1 MTLWKKLLNNLL
13 RWRNKTMKD
22 TSFMVVISIFLG
34 IVSAIAAIILKNLVH
49 FITGLLAEISFA
61 DFDNIMFLIYPTI
74 GILLTIV
81 IVRYL
86 LREQLGEG
94 VPKVLYAISRNK
106 AILKPVNMISAMIG
120 SALTVGF
127 GGSAGLEGPTI
138 ATGAAVGSNIGQAL
152 KLNYRQT
159 ALLLVCAS
167 AGAMAAIFKSPVAAI
182 VFVIEVMMLDL
193 TAASIVPLLISTVT
207 ATLVSY
213 LLLGMD
219 VIYSIEN
226 VAEFQLNQTHFYV
239 FLGIVAGFTSLLFTR
254 IYRVSHSFFEKH
266 FKSWGYSLLFG
277 GLSLGALIF
286 FIPSFYGEGFEVINR
301 CLHGDFMPLYQK
313 SFFAR
318 YGDGM
323 GLILVFLLASV
334 VLKCV
339 ATNLTFGAGGLGG
352 IFAPTLFIGS
362 HLGLLFALT
371 VNHYQLGEIS
381 PVNFALVGMCGC
393 IAGVIHAPLTGIFLI
408 VELTGGYT
416 LFMPLMITSIIAFIT
431 IRIFEKHSVY
441 TYQLAQKGD
450 LFTHNKDENTLR
462 MMSIDQLIEQNF
474 TAINFEATLGDLTEV
489 IADSQR
495 NIFPVVDPAD
505 NLFYGMVLFDDVR
518 SLIFKTELYD
528 TTKVKE
534 LMKTPADIISV
545 QDSVEEV
552 AEKFRHNKLY
562 NMVVL
567 DGDKYVGFI
576 SRANMFS
583 EYRKKLKEFSEG

>member
-1 MTLWKKLLNNLL
+1 MTLKRKLLAGVL
-13 RWRNKTMKD
+13 RWRTKNMND

-34 IVSAIAAIILKNLVH
+34 VVSAIVAIILKNLVH
-49 FITGLLAEISFA
+49 LITNLLSKISFS
-61 DFDNIMFLIYPTI
+61 DLDNIMFLIYPII
-74 GILLTIV
+74 GILLTIL

-86 LREQLGEG
+86 LREKLGEG

-106 AILKPVNMISAMIG
+106 AILKPISMISAMIG

-159 ALLLVCAS
+159 AILLVCAS
-167 AGAMAAIFKSPVAAI
+167 AGAMAAIFKSPIAAI

-219 VIYSIEN
+219 VIYPIEK
-226 VAEFQLNQTHFYV
+226 VAAFQLNQTHFYV
-239 FLGIVAGFTSLLFTR
+239 LLGIFAGFTSLLFTR
-254 IYRVSHSFFEKH
+254 IYRVSHNFFEKH

-286 FIPSFYGEGFEVINR
+286 FIPSFYGEGFEVINH
-301 CLHGDFMPLYQK
+301 CLNGDFMPLYEK

-318 YGDGM
+318 YGNGM
-323 GLILVFLLASV
+323 SLILIFLLASV

-371 VNHYQLGEIS
+371 VNNYQLGDIS

-416 LFMPLMITSIIAFIT
+416 LFMPLMITAIISFIT

-441 TYQLAQKGD
+441 TYQLAEKGD

-462 MMSIDQLIEQNF
+462 MLNIDQLIESNF
-474 TAINFEATLGDLTEV
+474 TTINYEATLGNLAEA
-489 IADSQR
+489 IARSKR

-505 NLFYGMVLFDDVR
+505 NLFYGMVVLDDVR
-518 SLIFKTELYD
+518 ELMFQTEQYD
-528 TTKVKE
+528 TVKVKN
-534 LMKTPADIISV
+534 LMKIPSDVISIEEN
-545 QDSVEEV
+545 VEDV
-552 AEKFRHNKLY
+552 AEKFRQNELY

-567 DGDKYVGFI
+567 DGDKYVGYI
-576 SRANMFS
+576 SRANLFS
-583 EYRKKLKEFSEG
+583 EYRRMLKEFSEG

>member
-1 MTLWKKLLNNLL
+1 MALTKKLLNNLSQ
-13 RWRNKTMKD
+13 WRNKNMND

-49 FITGLLAEISFA
+49 LITGLLAKISFA
-61 DFDNIMFLIYPTI
+61 DFDNIMFLIYPII
-74 GILLTIV
+74 GILLTIL

-106 AILKPVNMISAMIG
+106 AILKPINMISAMIG

-167 AGAMAAIFKSPVAAI
+167 AGAMAAIFKSPIAAI

-239 FLGIVAGFTSLLFTR
+239 LLGVFAGFTSLLFTR
-254 IYRVSHSFFEKH
+254 IYRMSHNFFEKH

-277 GLSLGALIF
+277 GLSLGVLIF

-381 PVNFALVGMCGC
+381 PINFALVGMCGC

-416 LFMPLMITSIIAFIT
+416 LFMPLMITSIISFIT

-462 MMSIDQLIEQNF
+462 MLSIDQLTEKNF
-474 TAINFEATLGDLTEV
+474 SAINFDATLGELVNV
-489 IADSQR
+489 IACSKR
-495 NIFPVVDPAD
+495 NIFPVIDATD

-518 SLIFKTELYD
+518 PMVFKTELYE
-528 TTKVKE
+528 TMKVKE
-534 LMKTPADIISV
+534 LMVTPSDIISV

-576 SRANMFS
+576 SRANLFS
-583 EYRKKLKEFSEG
+583 EYRRKLKEFSEG

>member
-1 MTLWKKLLNNLL
+1 MN
-13 RWRNKTMKD
+13 D
-22 TSFMVVISIFLG
+22 TSFMVVISIVLG
-34 IVSAIAAIILKNLVH
+34 IVSAITAIILKNLVH
-49 FITGLLAEISFA
+49 FITALLAKISFA
-61 DFDNIMFLIYPTI
+61 GFDNIMYLIYPTI
-74 GILLTIV
+74 GILLTII

-86 LREQLGEG
+86 LQAQLGEG

-159 ALLLVCAS
+159 AILLVCAS
-167 AGAMAAIFKSPVAAI
+167 AGAMAAIFKSPIAAI

-219 VIYSIEN
+219 VIYAIPINSM
-226 VAEFQLNQTHFYV
+226 AEFQLNQTHFYV
-239 FLGIVAGFTSLLFTR
+239 LLGIFAGFTSLLFTR
-254 IYRVSHSFFEKH
+254 IYRVSHNFFEKH

-277 GLSLGALIF
+277 GLSLSILIF
-286 FIPSFYGEGFEVINR
+286 LIPSFYGEGFEAINN
-301 CLHGDFMPLYQK
+301 CLHGNFMPLYQK
-313 SFFAR
+313 SIFAR
-318 YGDGM
+318 YGEGM
-323 GLILVFLLASV
+323 GLILLFFLASV
-334 VLKCV
+334 MLKCV

-381 PVNFALVGMCGC
+381 PINFALVGMCGC

-416 LFMPLMITSIIAFIT
+416 LFMPLMITAIISFIT

-462 MMSIDQLIEQNF
+462 MMNVEQLTEKNF
-474 TAINFEATLGDLTEV
+474 STIHFDATLGELVNV
-489 IADSQR
+489 IASSKR
-495 NIFPVVDPAD
+495 NIFPVIDASD
-505 NLFYGMVLFDDVR
+505 NLFYGMVMFYDVR
-518 SLIFKTELYD
+518 PLMFKTELYD
-528 TTKVKE
+528 TMKVKE
-534 LMKTPADIISV
+534 LMVAPSDIISV

-576 SRANMFS
+576 SRANLFS
-583 EYRKKLKEFSEG
+583 EYRRKLKEFSEG

>member
-1 MTLWKKLLNNLL
+1 MTLQKKLLNTLL
-13 RWRNKTMKD
+13 QWRTKDMND
-22 TSFMVVISIFLG
+22 TSFMVVISILLG
-34 IVSAIAAIILKNLVH
+34 IVSAVAAIILKNLVH
-49 FITGLLAEISFA
+49 FIMGLLTKISFW
-61 DFDNIMFLIYPTI
+61 DFDNIMFLVYPII

-86 LREQLGEG
+86 LREKLGEG
-94 VPKVLYAISRNK
+94 VPKVLYAISRNN
-106 AILKPVNMISAMIG
+106 AILKPVSMVSAMIG

-167 AGAMAAIFKSPVAAI
+167 AGAMAAIFKSPIAAI

-219 VIYSIEN
+219 VIYPIEK
-226 VAEFQLNQTHFYV
+226 VAAFQLNQTHFYV
-239 FLGIVAGFTSLLFTR
+239 LLGVVAGFTSLLFTR
-254 IYRVSHSFFEKH
+254 IYRVSHNFFEKH

-286 FIPSFYGEGFEVINR
+286 FIPSFYGEGFEAINR
-301 CLHGDFMPLYQK
+301 CLHGDFMPLYHN

-318 YGDGM
+318 YGDGA
-323 GLILVFLLASV
+323 GLLLLFLLASV

-371 VNHYQLGEIS
+371 VNYYQLGDIS
-381 PVNFALVGMCGC
+381 PVTFALVGMCGC

-408 VELTGGYT
+408 AELTGGYT
-416 LFMPLMITSIIAFIT
+416 LFMPLMITSIISFIT

-462 MMSIDQLIEQNF
+462 MLNMNQLIETNF
-474 TAINFEATLGDLTEV
+474 SAIDFEATLGDLVDV
-489 IADSQR
+489 ISRSKR

-505 NLFYGMVLFDDVR
+505 NLFYGMVRFDDVR
-518 SLIFKTELYD
+518 PLMFKTDLYN
-528 TTKVKE
+528 TTKVKN
-534 LMKTPADIISV
+534 LMVTPSEIISV
-545 QDSVEEV
+545 QDDVEEV
-552 AEKFRHNKLY
+552 AEKFRQNNLY

-567 DGDKYVGFI
+567 DGDKYVGFV
-576 SRANMFS
+576 SRANLFS

>member
-1 MTLWKKLLNNLL
+1 MSLRKKMLNTLLQ
-13 RWRNKTMKD
+13 WREKNMND
-22 TSFMVVISIFLG
+22 TSFMVVISILLG
-34 IVSAIAAIILKNLVH
+34 IVSAIVAIILKNLVH
-49 FITGLLAEISFA
+49 FITSLLTKISFSG
-61 DFDNIMFLIYPTI
+61 FDNIMFLIYPII

-106 AILKPVNMISAMIG
+106 AILKPISMISAMIG

-138 ATGAAVGSNIGQAL
+138 ATGAAVGSNIGRAL

-167 AGAMAAIFKSPVAAI
+167 AGAMAAIFKSPIAAI
-182 VFVIEVMMLDL
+182 IFVIEVMMLDL
-193 TAASIVPLLISTVT
+193 TVASIAPLLIATVT

-219 VIYSIEN
+219 VIYPIET
-226 VAEFQLNQTHFYV
+226 VAAFQLNQTHFYII
-239 FLGIVAGFTSLLFTR
+239 LGVLAGFTSLLFAK
-254 IYRVSHSFFEKH
+254 IYRVSHNFFEKH

-286 FIPSFYGEGFEVINR
+286 FIPSFYGEGYEAINR
-301 CLHGDFMPLYQK
+301 CLHGDFIPLYEK

-318 YGDGM
+318 YGSEM
-323 GLILVFLLASV
+323 GLILMFFLASV

-339 ATNLTFGAGGLGG
+339 ATNLTFGAGGMGG

-371 VNHYQLGEIS
+371 VNHYQLGDIS
-381 PVNFALVGMCGC
+381 PVNFALVGMGGC

-408 VELTGGYT
+408 AELTGGYT
-416 LFMPLMITSIIAFIT
+416 LFMPLMITSIISFIT

-462 MMSIDQLIEQNF
+462 MLNIDELIETNF
-474 TAINFEATLGDLTEV
+474 TTIEFETTLGDMVKV
-489 IADSQR
+489 IATSKR

-505 NLFYGMVLFDDVR
+505 SLFYGMVMLDDVR
-518 SLIFKTELYD
+518 PLMFKTELYD
-528 TTKVKE
+528 TVKMKN
-534 LMKTPADIISV
+534 LMTTPSEV
-545 QDSVEEV
+545 VSLQDNVEDV
-552 AEKFRHNKLY
+552 AEKFRQNKLY

-567 DGDKYVGFI
+567 DKGKYIGFI
-576 SRANMFS
+576 SRANLFS
-583 EYRKKLKEFSEG
+583 EYRRQLKEFSDG

>member
-1 MTLWKKLLNNLL
+1 
-13 RWRNKTMKD
+13 
-22 TSFMVVISIFLG
+22 
-34 IVSAIAAIILKNLVH
+34 
-49 FITGLLAEISFA
+49 
-61 DFDNIMFLIYPTI
+61 
-74 GILLTIV
+74 
-81 IVRYL
+81 
-86 LREQLGEG
+86 
-94 VPKVLYAISRNK
+94 
-106 AILKPVNMISAMIG
+106 
-120 SALTVGF
+120 
-127 GGSAGLEGPTI
+127 LEGPTI

-167 AGAMAAIFKSPVAAI
+167 AGAMAAIFKSPIAAI

-193 TAASIVPLLISTVT
+193 TAASIIPLLIATVT
-207 ATLVSY
+207 ATLISY

-219 VIYSIEN
+219 VIYPIAD
-226 VAEFQLNQTHFYV
+226 VAAFQLDQTHFYIV
-239 FLGIVAGFTSLLFTR
+239 LGIFAGFTSLLFTR
-254 IYRVSHSFFEKH
+254 IYRVSHNFFEKH
-266 FKSWGYSLLFG
+266 FKSWGRSLLFG

-301 CLHGDFMPLYQK
+301 CLNGDFMPLYEK

-323 GLILVFLLASV
+323 GLILLFLLASV

-339 ATNLTFGAGGLGG
+339 ATNLTFGAGGMGG
-352 IFAPTLFIGS
+352 IFAPTLFIGA

-371 VNHYQLGEIS
+371 VNHYQLGEI
-381 PVNFALVGMCGC
+381 PLVNFALVGMCGC

-408 VELTGGYT
+408 IELTGGYT
-416 LFMPLMITSIIAFIT
+416 LFMPLMITAIISFIT
-431 IRIFEKHSVY
+431 IRVFEKHSVY

-462 MMSIDQLIEQNF
+462 MLNIDQLIEKNF
-474 TAINFEATLGDLTEV
+474 SAINYDATLGDLAAM
-489 IADSQR
+489 IARSKR

-518 SLIFKTELYD
+518 SLMFKTEQYD
-528 TTKVKE
+528 TVKVKN
-534 LMKTPADIISV
+534 LMVTPADIISV
-545 QDSVEEV
+545 QDTVEEV
-552 AEKFRHNKLY
+552 AEKFRQNKLY

-576 SRANMFS
+576 SRAHLFS
-583 EYRKKLKEFSEG
+583 EYRKTLKEFSEG